1 MEEVELTN
9 SRLWDILCKIYYGGV
24 LFFVFVCGG
33 FFDVC
38 LFSLFICFS
47 FRHHS
52 PVEGTEVDTGFS
64 KVSQLYLLLLSKEMG
79 KLKLFVPEQ

>member
-1 MEEVELTN
+1 M
-9 SRLWDILCKIYYGGV
+9 Y
-24 LFFVFVCGG
+24 VC
-33 FFDVC
+33 FLC
-38 LFSLFICFS
+38 LFVCFS

-64 KVSQLYLLLLSKEMG
+64 KVSQLYLLFLSKEMG